1 MADEFNGRQ
10 RALLAK
16 LLYNAQSKTSSNS
29 LISELQR
36 QKEKFPKKTVIGTL
50 QEIVKVDKIAETI
63 YKELIKE
70 FKTEIS
76 ASECLRRFLT
86 SYEEQVKY
94 ARKASTRQNI
104 ETINEDE
111 EASVSKKIEN
121 VLQRNAELRTSA
133 SESKVN
139 DSKVNDS
146 RTSSSSANDSRASSN
161 VNNSRASSNVND
173 SKRNNSGGKW
183 WCTIVHLEWKN
194 IFKWRLGIWEF
205 IFLYQI
211 TLLLLLLLNS
221 TLL

>member
-50 QEIVKVDKIAETI
+50 QDIVKVDKIAETI

-70 FKTEIS
+70 FKTDIS

-86 SYEEQVKY
+86 SYEEQIKN

-121 VLQRNAELRTSA
+121 VLQRNAELRTSTN
-133 SESKVN
+133 ESKVN

-146 RTSSSSANDSRASSN
+146 KVNDSKTSSSSANDSRASSN

-183 WCTIVHLEWKN
+183 WCMIVHLEWEN
-194 IFKWRLGIWEF
+194 ISKW
-205 IFLYQI
+205 
-211 TLLLLLLLNS
+211 
-221 TLL
+221 

>member
-16 LLYNAQSKTSSNS
+16 LLHNAQSKTSSNS
-29 LISELQR
+29 LITELQR
-36 QKEKFPKKTVIGTL
+36 QKEKFPKKAVIGIL

-63 YKELIKE
+63 YKEMIKE
-70 FKTEIS
+70 FKTDIS

-86 SYEEQVKY
+86 SYEEVKY

-111 EASVSKKIEN
+111 EASVSKKIEI

-133 SESKVN
+133 NESKLN
-139 DSKVNDS
+139 DSKVNDT
-146 RTSSSSANDSRASSN
+146 RNSSNSTNDSRASSN

-183 WCTIVHLEWKN
+183 WWCMIVHLEWEN
-194 IFKWRLGIWEF
+194 ISKW
-205 IFLYQI
+205 
-211 TLLLLLLLNS
+211 
-221 TLL
+221 